1 MSFPFHIAKRYI
13 ISKKS
18 HHSINIIS
26 GISVLGVMIA
36 TAALVC
42 ILSVFNGFEG
52 MVASLFTAFDPPLK
66 VVPAEGKYFSADNA
80 LIEKVRKL
88 PDVVVPV
95 DVIEDKALATSK
107 NAQLMVTVKGV
118 DDRFMEI
125 EDFQDI
131 LVGDGVLD
139 LHAVDVQY
147 GVFGVN
153 VLTSLGLN
161 IDFEEPIQIYA
172 PKKGE
177 KINIQN
183 PMNDF
188 RQDELFTPHVAFMVM
203 QSKYDSNYVITS
215 LDFARRLFD
224 KDGKQTGLELY
235 LKPDA
240 DVDKVKK
247 NVTAVLG
254 TQFNVLDRYEQQSDT
269 FKIMEIEKLISYVF
283 LTFILLIASFNVIGS
298 LSMLIIDK
306 REDIRTLHNLGAT
319 NRDISRIFLLEGWLI
334 SLIGALLGIALGV
347 GLCLLQQQYG
357 LLKFGASAG
366 SYIVDAY
373 PVQVKFTDVLLV
385 FVTVSVIGLL
395 SVLYPVRHFS
405 KKQLKT
411 RQ

>member
-1 MSFPFHIAKRYI
+1 MSFPFHIAKRYV

-36 TAALVC
+36 TAAMVC

-52 MVASLFTAFDPPLK
+52 MVASLFTAFDPQLK
-66 VVPAEGKYFSADNA
+66 VVPAEGKYFSQDNA
-80 LIEKVRKL
+80 QIERVRKL
-88 PDVVVPV
+88 PGVAVPV
-95 DVIEDKALATSK
+95 NVIEDKALATSK

-118 DDRFMEI
+118 DDRFLEI

-131 LVGDGVLD
+131 LVGNGVLD
-139 LHAVDVQY
+139 LHAVDIQY

-203 QSKYDSNYVITS
+203 QSKYDSHYVITS

-224 KDGKQTGLELY
+224 KDRQQTALELY

-240 DVDKVKK
+240 DVDDVKK
-247 NVTAVLG
+247 EVKAELG
-254 TQFNVLDRYEQQSDT
+254 TSFNVFDRYEQQSDT

-283 LTFILLIASFNVIGS
+283 LTFILLIASFNIIGA
-298 LSMLIIDK
+298 LSMLVIDK

-319 NRDISRIFLLEGWLI
+319 NQEISRIFLMEGWLI

-373 PVQVKFTDVLLV
+373 PVQVKAVDVLLV
-385 FVTVSVIGLL
+385 FVTVCVIGFL
-395 SVLYPVRHFS
+395 SVLYPVHHFS
-405 KKQLKT
+405 KKQLKP

>member
-1 MSFPFHIAKRYI
+1 MSFPFHIARRYI

-26 GISVLGVMIA
+26 GISVLGVVIA

-52 MVASLFTAFDPPLK
+52 MVASLFTTFDPPLK
-66 VVPAEGKYFSADNA
+66 VVTAEGKYFDSNDAR
-80 LIEKVRKL
+80 IEQVRHL
-88 PDVVVPV
+88 SDVRLPV
-95 DVIEDKALATSK
+95 DVVEDKALVTSK

-118 DDRFMEI
+118 DDRFLEN
-125 EDFQDI
+125 EEFNDI
-131 LVGDGVLD
+131 LVGNGVLD

-153 VLTSLGLN
+153 VLTALGLN
-161 IDFEEPIQIYA
+161 IDFEEPIQVYA

-177 KINIQN
+177 KINIAN

-188 RQDELFTPHVAFMVM
+188 RQAELFTPHVAFMVM

-215 LDFARRLFD
+215 LDFAQGLFD
-224 KDGKQTGLELY
+224 KTGKQTALELY
-235 LKPDA
+235 LNDDA
-240 DVDKVKK
+240 DAKGVKK
-247 NVTAVLG
+247 KVEQTLG
-254 TQFNVLDRYEQQSDT
+254 AGFDVLDRYEQQSDT

-283 LTFILLIASFNVIGS
+283 LTFILLIASFNIIGS

-357 LLKFGASAG
+357 ILKFGASAG

-373 PVQVKFTDVLLV
+373 PVQVKLMDVVLV
-385 FVTVSVIGLL
+385 FITVSVIGLL
-395 SVLYPVRHFS
+395 SVLYPVHHFS
-405 KKQLKT
+405 KKQLKA

>member
-1 MSFPFHIAKRYI
+1 
-13 ISKKS
+13 
-18 HHSINIIS
+18 
-26 GISVLGVMIA
+26 MIA

>member
-1 MSFPFHIAKRYI
+1 MSFPFHIARRYI

-26 GISVLGVMIA
+26 GISVLGVVIA

-42 ILSVFNGFEG
+42 ILSVFTGFEG
-52 MVASLFTAFDPPLK
+52 MVASLFTTFDPPLK
-66 VVPAEGKYFSADNA
+66 VVTAEGKYFDSNDAR
-80 LIEKVRKL
+80 IEQVRHL
-88 PDVVVPV
+88 SDVRLPV
-95 DVIEDKALATSK
+95 DVVEDKALVTSK

-118 DDRFMEI
+118 DDHFLEN
-125 EDFQDI
+125 EEFNDI
-131 LVGDGVLD
+131 LVGNGVLD

-147 GVFGVN
+147 GIFGVN
-153 VLTSLGLN
+153 VLTALGLN
-161 IDFEEPIQIYA
+161 IDFEEPIQVYA

-177 KINIQN
+177 KINIAN

-188 RQDELFTPHVAFMVM
+188 RQAELFTPHVAFMVM

-215 LDFARRLFD
+215 LDFAQGLFD
-224 KDGKQTGLELY
+224 KTGKQTALELY
-235 LKPDA
+235 LNDDA
-240 DVDKVKK
+240 DVKDVKK
-247 NVTAVLG
+247 KVEQTLG
-254 TQFNVLDRYEQQSDT
+254 AGFDVLDRYEQQSDT

-283 LTFILLIASFNVIGS
+283 LTFILLIACFNIIGS

-357 LLKFGASAG
+357 ILKFGASAG

-373 PVQVKFTDVLLV
+373 PVQVKLTDVVLV
-385 FVTVSVIGLL
+385 FITVSVIGLL
-395 SVLYPVRHFS
+395 SVLYPVHHFS
-405 KKQLKT
+405 KKQLKA

>member
-1 MSFPFHIAKRYI
+1 MSFPFHIARRYI

-26 GISVLGVMIA
+26 GISVLGVVIA

-52 MVASLFTAFDPPLK
+52 MVASLFTTFDPPLK
-66 VVPAEGKYFSADNA
+66 VVTAEGKYFDSNDAR
-80 LIEKVRKL
+80 IEQVRHL
-88 PDVVVPV
+88 SDVRLPV
-95 DVIEDKALATSK
+95 DVVEDKALVTSK

-118 DDRFMEI
+118 DDRFLEN
-125 EDFQDI
+125 EEFNDI
-131 LVGDGVLD
+131 LVGNGVLD

-153 VLTSLGLN
+153 VLTALGLN
-161 IDFEEPIQIYA
+161 IDFEEPIQVYA

-177 KINIQN
+177 KINIAN

-188 RQDELFTPHVAFMVM
+188 RQAELFTPHVAFMVM

-215 LDFARRLFD
+215 LDFAQGLFD
-224 KDGKQTGLELY
+224 KIGKQTALELY
-235 LKPDA
+235 LNDDA
-240 DVDKVKK
+240 DAKDVKK
-247 NVTAVLG
+247 KVEQTLG
-254 TQFNVLDRYEQQSDT
+254 AGFDVLDRYEQQSDT

-283 LTFILLIASFNVIGS
+283 LTFILLIASFNIIGS

-357 LLKFGASAG
+357 ILKFGASAG

-373 PVQVKFTDVLLV
+373 PVQVKLTDVVLV
-385 FVTVSVIGLL
+385 FITVSVIGLL
-395 SVLYPVRHFS
+395 SVLYPVHHFS
-405 KKQLKT
+405 KKQLKA

>member
-1 MSFPFHIAKRYI
+1 VSFPFHIARRYI

-26 GISVLGVMIA
+26 GISVLGVVIA

-52 MVASLFTAFDPPLK
+52 MVASLFTTFDPPLK
-66 VVPAEGKYFSADNA
+66 VVTAEGKYFDSNDAR
-80 LIEKVRKL
+80 IEQVRHL
-88 PDVVVPV
+88 SDVRLPV
-95 DVIEDKALATSK
+95 DVVEDKALVTSK

-118 DDRFMEI
+118 DDRFLEN
-125 EDFQDI
+125 EEFNDI
-131 LVGDGVLD
+131 LVGNGVLD

-153 VLTSLGLN
+153 VLTALGLN
-161 IDFEEPIQIYA
+161 IDFEEPIQVYA

-177 KINIQN
+177 KINIAN

-188 RQDELFTPHVAFMVM
+188 RQAELFTPHVAFMVM

-215 LDFARRLFD
+215 LDFAQGLFD
-224 KDGKQTGLELY
+224 KTGKQTALELY
-235 LKPDA
+235 LNDDA
-240 DVDKVKK
+240 DAKGVKK
-247 NVTAVLG
+247 KVEQTLG
-254 TQFNVLDRYEQQSDT
+254 AGFDVLDRYEQQSDT

-283 LTFILLIASFNVIGS
+283 LTFILLIASFNIIGS

-357 LLKFGASAG
+357 ILKFGASAG

-373 PVQVKFTDVLLV
+373 PVQVKLMDVVLV
-385 FVTVSVIGLL
+385 FITVSVIGLL
-395 SVLYPVRHFS
+395 SVLYPVHHFS
-405 KKQLKT
+405 KKQLKA